1 MKIIIASD
9 HAGFALKEKL
19 IEYLQSEKYTVI
31 DGGTSSAESIDY
43 PDYGFPAAEKVADG
57 TVEFGIAICGSG
69 IGMSIVTNKVKG
81 IRAALCTSETIAR
94 LSRQHNDANMLI
106 LPGRFMPFEEAKKI
120 VDTWL
125 TTKFDGGRHQRRLD
139 KIKKYEERR

>member
-1 MKIIIASD
+1 MRIALASD
-9 HAGFALKEKL
+9 HAGYKLKQEL
-19 IEYLQSEKYTVI
+19 ISYLSNFEVVDFGTESPQST
-31 DGGTSSAESIDY
+31 DY
-43 PDYGFPAAEKVADG
+43 PDIGFAAAEAVAKGECDR
-57 TVEFGIAICGSG
+57 GIAICGSG

-106 LPGRFMPFEEAKKI
+106 LPGRFISFEEAKKI

-125 TTKFDGGRHQRRLD
+125 TTKFDGGRHQRRLY

>member
-9 HAGFALKEKL
+9 HAGYALKEQL
-19 IEYLQSEKYTVI
+19 ITYLKSENYSLI

-43 PDYGFPAAEKVADG
+43 PDYGFLAAEKVADG
-57 TVEFGIAICGSG
+57 TADYGIAICGSG

-94 LSRQHNDANMLI
+94 LSRQHNDSNMLI
-106 LPGRFMPFEEAKKI
+106 LPGRFISFEEAKKI

-125 TTKFDGGRHQRRLD
+125 TTKFDGGRHQRRLY

>member
-1 MKIIIASD
+1 MRIVLASD
-9 HAGFALKEKL
+9 HAGYTLKEKL
-19 IEYLQSEKYTVI
+19 LEYLQKENYTVI
-31 DGGTSSAESIDY
+31 DGGASSAESIDY
-43 PDYGFPAAEKVADG
+43 PDIGFPAAEMVAQGIVD
-57 TVEFGIAICGSG
+57 FGIAICGSG

-81 IRAALCTSETIAR
+81 VRAALCTSETIAR

-120 VDTWL
+120 VDTWI
-125 TTKFDGGRHQRRLD
+125 TTKFDGGRHQRRLN

>member
-1 MKIIIASD
+1 MKIIVASD
-9 HAGFALKEKL
+9 HAGFKLKEEL
-19 IEYLQSEKYTVI
+19 IAYLESQKYDVV

-43 PDYGFPAAEKVADG
+43 PNIGFPAAEKVADG
-57 TVEFGIAICGSG
+57 LVDFGIAICGSG

-81 IRAALCTSETIAR
+81 VRAALCTSENIAR
-94 LSRQHNDANMLI
+94 LSRQHNNANMLI
-106 LPGRFMPFEEAKKI
+106 LPGRFISFEEAKKI

-125 TTKFDGGRHQRRLD
+125 TTKFDGGRHQRRID

>member
-1 MKIIIASD
+1 MA
-9 HAGFALKEKL
+9 AGN
-19 IEYLQSEKYTVI
+19 T
-31 DGGTSSAESIDY
+31 T
-43 PDYGFPAAEKVADG
+43 AEKVADG
-57 TVEFGIAICGSG
+57 TVDYGIAICGSG

-120 VDTWL
+120 VDTWI
-125 TTKFDGGRHQRRLD
+125 TTKFDGGRHQRRLN

>member
-1 MKIIIASD
+1 LKIIIASD

-57 TVEFGIAICGSG
+57 TVEFGIAICG
-69 IGMSIVTNKVKG
+69 
-81 IRAALCTSETIAR
+81 RAL
-94 LSRQHNDANMLI
+94 
-106 LPGRFMPFEEAKKI
+106 
-120 VDTWL
+120 V
-125 TTKFDGGRHQRRLD
+125 
-139 KIKKYEERR
+139 